1 MKYRPQ
7 VLEAPASTNKSAYL
21 NLLDA
26 EKSFADLEIGLADD
40 RRPSGGRGHRN
51 VQLKKYSGLEKW
63 IPRNLK
69 FSLNSRVICE
79 SFTDLSVNTFLFLK
93 SLVVA
98 SVAKFNMLMVDS

>member
-1 MKYRPQ
+1 MTLKFILFRKKGIHKVLKYRPQ

-51 VQLKKYSGLEKW
+51 VQLKKIFRTRKMGSEKLEV
-63 IPRNLK
+63 
-69 FSLNSRVICE
+69 FS
-79 SFTDLSVNTFLFLK
+79 K
-93 SLVVA
+93 
-98 SVAKFNMLMVDS
+98 